1 MDALI
6 DPLFQAL
13 GVALG
18 AALTA
23 LVVQLLRKAG
33 LSLDADRTAK
43 IEYYANQAA
52 KFAEEQAA
60 NYAKQHLVKME
71 AGQKLQIATT
81 KLLTKVPGVDVHEA
95 QDVII
100 AALPGLR
107 LGAAAGGQKLGEA
120 LRTPR

>member
-13 GVALG
+13 GAALG
-18 AALTA
+18 MALTA
-23 LVVQLLRKAG
+23 LVVLLLKKVG
-33 LSLDADRTAK
+33 LSVDADRTAK
-43 IEYYANQAA
+43 IEYYAQQAA
-52 KFAEEQAA
+52 TFAEEQAA
-60 NYAKQHLVKME
+60 AYAKKHLVKME
-71 AGQKLQIATT
+71 AGQKLQIATA
-81 KLLTKVPGVDVHEA
+81 KLLSKVPGVNANEA

>member
-1 MDALI
+1 VDALI
-6 DPLFQAL
+6 DQLFQYL
-13 GVALG
+13 GIAAA

-23 LVVQLLRKAG
+23 LMVKLLQKLG
-33 LSLDADRTAK
+33 LSLDADRTAQV
-43 IEYYANQAA
+43 EYYAQQAA

-60 NYAKQHLVKME
+60 AYAKKHLVNME
-71 AGQKLQIATT
+71 AGQKLQIATA
-81 KLLTKVPGVDVHEA
+81 KLLSKVPRIDVHEA

-107 LGAAAGGQKLGEA
+107 LGAAAGAQKLGEA